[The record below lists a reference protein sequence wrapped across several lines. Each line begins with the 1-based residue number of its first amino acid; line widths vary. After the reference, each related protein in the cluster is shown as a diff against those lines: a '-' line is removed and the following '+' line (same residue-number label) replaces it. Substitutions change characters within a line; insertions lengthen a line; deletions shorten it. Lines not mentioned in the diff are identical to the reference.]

1 MPAKYPLIT
10 RALFE
15 HTINKIKR
23 EISKTLPYDSAVNLY
38 IGAHRKECLGRE
50 WGPNKCDVTP
60 SITLT
65 LWRPEEG
72 RHKFKAS
79 LGNIA
84 TRGGQERGRAGWGRE
99 WKSQN
104 RAWCPDCRSPC
115 LPHCLLNDWDCG

>member
-1 MPAKYPLIT
+1 MPVKYPLIT

-38 IGAHRKECLGRE
+38 IRAHRKECLDRE

-65 LWRPEEG
+65 LWRQEEG

-79 LGNIA
+79 LSNTA
-84 TRGGQERGRAGWGRE
+84 TRAGERKSWVGGGNGRAR
-99 WKSQN
+99 N